1 MPSSTGTATDILS
14 RDNLSHRFSDFLGS
28 FKGYKKHFALF
39 IMFLPVIVHY
49 FIFRY
54 IPMYG
59 VIIAFKKYNIQLGIL
74 GSPWCGLDNFRRIF
88 HTFTFIRAF
97 RNTIIISLERII
109 ICFPTGI
116 ILALMLNEVRHMK
129 FKKTVQ
135 TISYLPHFLSWIVLM
150 GIFNQILSPNTGALN
165 FVLTK
170 YFGLKKTIYFL
181 GDNRWFR
188 PTLIATD
195 IWKNVGWGTILYLA
209 VIAGIDP
216 ELYEAAVCD
225 GATRLQRMRH
235 ITIPALMPTIS
246 ILLIL
251 NVGGILDAGF
261 DQIFNMY
268 NSAVLETGD
277 IIDTYVYRAGLG
289 SSQYSIATAVG
300 LFKNIIGF
308 ILLMGTNKIAGR
320 LGGRGI
326 W

>member
-1 MPSSTGTATDILS
+1 
-14 RDNLSHRFSDFLGS
+14 
-28 FKGYKKHFALF
+28 
-39 IMFLPVIVHY
+39 
-49 FIFRY
+49 
-54 IPMYG
+54 
-59 VIIAFKKYNIQLGIL
+59 
-74 GSPWCGLDNFRRIF
+74 
-88 HTFTFIRAF
+88 
-97 RNTIIISLERII
+97 
-109 ICFPTGI
+109 
-116 ILALMLNEVRHMK
+116 
-129 FKKTVQ
+129 
-135 TISYLPHFLSWIVLM
+135 M